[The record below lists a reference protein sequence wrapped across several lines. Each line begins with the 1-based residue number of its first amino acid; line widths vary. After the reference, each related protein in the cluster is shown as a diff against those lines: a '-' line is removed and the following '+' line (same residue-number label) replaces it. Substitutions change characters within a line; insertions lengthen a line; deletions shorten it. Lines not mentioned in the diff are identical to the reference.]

1 MAIELIPLEET
12 HVEPTT
18 EAQAATADVVPPD
31 APPAEPKKRK
41 GTTARQQKQIEA

>member
-1 MAIELIPLEET
+1 MAIELLPLEET

-31 APPAEPKKRK
+31 APAEPKKRK